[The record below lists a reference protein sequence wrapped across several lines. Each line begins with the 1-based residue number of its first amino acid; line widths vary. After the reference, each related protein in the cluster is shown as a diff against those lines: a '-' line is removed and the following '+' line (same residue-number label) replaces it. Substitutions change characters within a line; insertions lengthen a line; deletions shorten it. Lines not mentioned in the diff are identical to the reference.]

1 MLTTRS
7 AGNPPGGIGKRCSG
21 KSDVGACR
29 STCADEL
36 MPGVVAAFHVF
47 WALGDV
53 KMVQMGA
60 REKRAMGDAAPH
72 REQRGDVADG
82 CLHQQTQLNRTNV

>member
-1 MLTTRS
+1 
-7 AGNPPGGIGKRCSG
+7 
-21 KSDVGACR
+21 
-29 STCADEL
+29 

-47 WALGDV
+47 DMSSHSIYIWALGDKVLTRLGDV

-60 REKRAMGDAAPH
+60 APH
-72 REQRGDVADG
+72 RGQRGNVADG